1 MNLTNEHIKQII
13 PFTAPF
19 FVEMA
24 LFNMASEY
32 SETYNGGQWTVAE
45 TNGVLHF
52 VAPED
57 EYTVVNGDNFYE
69 GTMTHDQYGRALTV
83 LLYNRCLWDIANEGA
98 EVVQAASDRFYD
110 IRDALV
116 TDSEISRFLD

>member
-52 VAPED
+52 VAPEG
-57 EYTVVNGDNFYE
+57 EYTVVNGDNYYE
-69 GTMTHDQYGRALTV
+69 GTMTADQFGRALTV
-83 LLYNRCLWDIANEGA
+83 LLYNRFLWNIAGEDAN
-98 EVVQAASDRFYD
+98 VVQAASDRFYD
-110 IRDALV
+110 VRDALV
-116 TDSEISRFLD
+116 TDCEISRFLD

>member
-13 PFTAPF
+13 PFTAPY

-52 VAPED
+52 VAPEG
-57 EYTVVNGDNFYE
+57 EYSVVNGDNYYS
-69 GTMTHDQYGRALTV
+69 GTMDHVQYGRALTV
-83 LLYNRCLWDIANEGA
+83 LLYNRFLWNIAGEDAN
-98 EVVQAASDRFYD
+98 VVQAASDRFYD
-110 IRDALV
+110 VRDALV
-116 TDSEISRFLD
+116 TDCEISRFLD

>member
-24 LFNMASEY
+24 LFNMATEY

-52 VAPED
+52 VAPEG
-57 EYTVVNGDNFYE
+57 EYTVVNGDNYYE

-83 LLYNRCLWDIANEGA
+83 LLYNRFLWNIAGEDAN
-98 EVVQAASDRFYD
+98 VVQAASDRFYD
-110 IRDALV
+110 VRDALV
-116 TDSEISRFLD
+116 TDCEISRFLD

>member
-52 VAPED
+52 VAPEG
-57 EYTVVNGDNFYE
+57 EYTVVNGDNYYE

-83 LLYNRCLWDIANEGA
+83 LLYNRFLWNIAA

-116 TDSEISRFLD
+116 TDCKVSRFLD

>member
-13 PFTAPF
+13 PFDAPL

-52 VAPED
+52 VAPEG
-57 EYTVVNGDNFYE
+57 EYTVVNGDNYYE

-83 LLYNRCLWDIANEGA
+83 LLYNRFLWNIANEAA
-98 EVVQAASDRFYD
+98 EVVQAASDRFYV
-110 IRDALV
+110 IRDALA
-116 TDSEISRFLD
+116 TDPEISSFLD